1 MENPN
6 EPATK
11 RQTFAL
17 FCMTKRDYRNDG
29 LTKQQASDLIAQ
41 LKGEKGESPETKSAK
56 PNFQAIW
63 DEAVKAG
70 REAVENMAVSP
81 AIHLSDGNQIPEGHG
96 PCGFAWLILKDARK
110 GFAKWAKEK
119 GIGRADSYYGGINVW
134 ISDYN
139 QSMNKKETFAYAVA
153 GVLSKHGID
162 ARPMSRMD

>member
-17 FCMTKRDYRNDG
+17 FCITKKDYRNAG
-29 LTKQQASDLIAQ
+29 LTKEQASDLIAQ
-41 LKGEKGESPETKSAK
+41 LKREKGESHETKSAK

-70 REAVENMAVSP
+70 REAVTSMDVIP
-81 AIHLSDGNQIPEGHG
+81 AINLSDGSQIPVGHG
-96 PCGFAWLILKDARK
+96 PCGFAWIILKDARK
-110 GFAKWAKEK
+110 GFAKWAKAQ
-119 GIGRADSYYGGINVW
+119 GIGRPDSYYGGINVW
-134 ISDYN
+134 IADYN
-139 QSMNKKETFAYAVA
+139 QSMSKKETFASAVA
-153 GVLSKHGID
+153 GVLNKHGID